1 MTQVF
6 QCHCWKKSTP
16 ASVNRFLTAFFILSS
31 FPNRSLAR
39 ASLIWQN
46 MWKPQSDKSGPNGG
60 CSHFWLLQFKIVL
73 FEVSADMGRVRCC
86 IVMET
91 VWFVFLGDVSWLLLN
106 FFSINFTYLVVF
118 LRRINT
124 LFYCKKVHVTTGCL
138 SDLDT
143 TSNSRD
149 LFKFCFVVIYQQ
161 YRNSII
167 FSSFL
172 TNLCYIL
179 PIVKS
184 Q

>member
-1 MTQVF
+1 
-6 QCHCWKKSTP
+6 
-16 ASVNRFLTAFFILSS
+16 
-31 FPNRSLAR
+31 
-39 ASLIWQN
+39 
-46 MWKPQSDKSGPNGG
+46 
-60 CSHFWLLQFKIVL
+60 
-73 FEVSADMGRVRCC
+73 MGRVRCC

-91 VWFVFLGDVSWLLLN
+91 VWFVFLGDVSWLLLT

-118 LRRINT
+118 LRRIT

-161 YRNSII
+161 YGNSII

-172 TNLCYIL
+172 TKLCYIL

-184 Q
+184 QQKYLLLYMQMQLTFLLSLVRIVISAICFYLIECRSGYPRPLL